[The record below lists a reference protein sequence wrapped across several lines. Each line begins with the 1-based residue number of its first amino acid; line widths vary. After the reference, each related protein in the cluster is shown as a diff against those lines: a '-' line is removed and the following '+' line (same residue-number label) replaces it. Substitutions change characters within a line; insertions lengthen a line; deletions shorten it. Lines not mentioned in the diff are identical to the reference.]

1 MRKLLLFIVGAL
13 LGLAIG
19 STVVLLLTPTSGK
32 QVRGRAQSRY
42 REAVNVARSA
52 SDAKRA
58 ALEAE
63 LAQLTGVKLNGN
75 GIPKGR

>member
-1 MRKLLLFIVGAL
+1 MRKLMLFIVGAL

-32 QVRGRAQSRY
+32 QVRGRAKSRY
-42 REAVNVARSA
+42 QEAVNVARSA
-52 SDAKRA
+52 SDAKRN

-63 LAQLTGVKLNGN
+63 LAQLTGVKLNGT
-75 GIPKGR
+75 GSLKGR